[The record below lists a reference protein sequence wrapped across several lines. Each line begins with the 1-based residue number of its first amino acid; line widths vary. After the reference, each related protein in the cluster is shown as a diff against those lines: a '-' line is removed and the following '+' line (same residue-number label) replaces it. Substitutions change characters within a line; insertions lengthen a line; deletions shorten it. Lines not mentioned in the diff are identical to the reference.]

1 MKKTFLSLLLTF
13 ILFAFPVSAA
23 TKPAVKA
30 GWKPAVPTGYKQIT
44 WASAPGI
51 VSYFKKP
58 NDNGTLD
65 FLTRI
70 YLPQNQIKFI
80 ASSTAPID
88 NGRTDIDT
96 AGTYNNLS
104 FARLGAETA
113 KEISPD
119 VKFIWDAPFFNMKP
133 VFTDLSMALKSTF
146 GTTTTITSGSRS
158 VPDMNE
164 ERHMLIINNQTGKA
178 SIGNFDAAS
187 FLNNNMGD
195 QAIEG
200 FAPTVAKSDNA
211 NGAAARLFLGVS
223 SDGKELIVYCSK
235 QATVGEASAALSVA
249 GVSLEHQLEADG
261 GGSASCGYNLP
272 GQYFVEPTRTLP
284 VLMGAATIM
293 MRGTVPGASL
303 NVRGGPGTKYPVVNK
318 LSKGAM
324 VQAFEEKNGWVRI
337 GIGQWVLKILIKA
350 L

>member
-1 MKKTFLSLLLTF
+1 MKKIFLSLLLTLTF
-13 ILFAFPVSAA
+13 FAFPVSAA
-23 TKPAVKA
+23 TKSTVKA
-30 GWKPAVPTGYKQIT
+30 GWKPAVPTDYKQIT

-80 ASSTAPID
+80 TSSTAPID
-88 NGRTDIDT
+88 NGQTDIDT
-96 AGTYNNLS
+96 AGTYANLS

-113 KEISPD
+113 KETSD

-133 VFTDLSMALKSTF
+133 VFTDLSLALKSTV
-146 GTTTTITSGSRS
+146 GTTTTVTSGSRS

-164 ERHMLIINNQTGKA
+164 ERHMLIINNQIGKA

-187 FLNNNMGD
+187 FLNDNMGD

-211 NGAAARLFLGVS
+211 SAAAARLFLGVS
-223 SDGKELIVYCSK
+223 DDGKELIVYCSK
-235 QATVGEASAALSVA
+235 QATVDEASAALAVA
-249 GVSLEHQLEADG
+249 GVSLEHQLEVDG
-261 GGSASCGYNLP
+261 GGSAACGYNLP

-303 NVRGGPGTKYPVVNK
+303 NVRSGPSTKYPVVNK
-318 LSKGAM
+318 LSKGMM
-324 VQAFEEKNGWVRI
+324 VQAFEEKNGWIRI
-337 GIGQWVLKILIKA
+337 GIGQWVLKTLIKA